1 MTTIE
6 TATLPVAGAELYY
19 EIRGTGPM
27 LLISQSGEGDA
38 PRSEAL
44 VRNLENEFTVV
55 TYDRRGLSRSRI
67 HDENA
72 RPSVAT
78 HADDV
83 HRLLAAMTDQPVL
96 MLGCSMGASLGLHLA
111 ATHPE
116 QVHTLI
122 AHEPVSP
129 WLLAATQR
137 AHHQRELEECQ
148 EVCRAQGWRAALAP
162 MARTLGINPAD
173 QEIEEG
179 VQLPPITPER
189 AGNFTYFI
197 EQDFTAIRE
206 DRLDVAR
213 LARTT
218 TRILPAIG
226 RRTPAQVFDRLC
238 AVELSQLMGVEVT
251 EFPGGHNG
259 NLTHPAAYAATIR
272 ELAAGDR

>member
-1 MTTIE
+1 M
-6 TATLPVAGAELYY
+6 
-19 EIRGTGPM
+19 
-27 LLISQSGEGDA
+27 
-38 PRSEAL
+38 
-44 VRNLENEFTVV
+44 
-55 TYDRRGLSRSRI
+55 
-67 HDENA
+67 
-72 RPSVAT
+72 
-78 HADDV
+78 
-83 HRLLAAMTDQPVL
+83 
-96 MLGCSMGASLGLHLA
+96 
-111 ATHPE
+111 
-116 QVHTLI
+116 HTLI

-206 DRLDVAR
+206 DWLDVAR
-213 LARTT
+213 LARTG

-238 AVELSQLMGVEVT
+238 AVELSQPMGVEVT

-272 ELAAGDR
+272 ELAAGNR

>member
-38 PRSEAL
+38 RRSEAL

-83 HRLLAAMTDQPVL
+83 HRLLAAVTDQPVL

-111 ATHPE
+111 TTHPE

-137 AHHQRELEECQ
+137 AHHRRELEECQ

-197 EQDFTAIRE
+197 EQDFTAIHE
-206 DRLDVAR
+206 DWLDVAR

-238 AVELSQLMGVEVT
+238 AFELSQLMAVEVT

-272 ELAAGDR
+272 ELVARDR